1 MGNTEEGHASVLTAR
16 ENGELVGLLALV
28 QKGKLKAGG
37 DQWQRYLDLFAVQQS
52 GDRTVLDTKP
62 APESCAPPD
71 NFSLAAPAV
80 PEGQSGAAE
89 FYGVSVK
96 TIKRWVAAGRAHKDP
111 PPLQT
116 PAEMPAWA
124 ARMRALKVEGF
135 KHRCPAE
142 IENAAAVVAAAS
154 QPPEPAAPSPA
165 RRYDDITPEEK
176 NPRQL
181 LARLEQEEARL
192 HRRFLDALEEGEP
205 EAELDRHR
213 QRWTDTSNLLQLQ
226 RVRAEKSKDLLAP
239 EDVDAAFERIVRPL
253 PEALERSFPKEPP
266 LAANWMETVRA
277 AIRAAFARLP
287 DTFEEMLA

>member
-1 MGNTEEGHASVLTAR
+1 
-16 ENGELVGLLALV
+16 
-28 QKGKLKAGG
+28 
-37 DQWQRYLDLFAVQQS
+37 
-52 GDRTVLDTKP
+52 
-62 APESCAPPD
+62 
-71 NFSLAAPAV
+71 
-80 PEGQSGAAE
+80 
-89 FYGVSVK
+89 VK
-96 TIKRWVAAGRAHKDP
+96 TIKRWVAAGRIHTDP

-124 ARMRALKVEGF
+124 ARMRALKVDGF
-135 KHRCPAE
+135 KHRCPTE
-142 IENAAAVVAAAS
+142 IENAAAAAAA
-154 QPPEPAAPSPA
+154 QPSESAATTTAPA
-165 RRYDDITPEEK
+165 RRYDDITAEEK

-239 EDVDAAFERIVRPL
+239 DEVDAAFERIVRPL

-266 LAANWMETVRA
+266 PAASWAETVRA